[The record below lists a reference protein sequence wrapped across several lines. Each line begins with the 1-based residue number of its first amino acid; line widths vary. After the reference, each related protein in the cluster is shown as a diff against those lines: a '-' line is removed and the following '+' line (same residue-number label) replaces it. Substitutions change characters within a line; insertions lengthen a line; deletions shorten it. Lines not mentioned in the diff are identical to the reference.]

1 MLFHTFYTQEE
12 RRKFGGSDFIEL
24 QYCRLEQDSN
34 IKKIVLVNAIEHWKN
49 DSLYIFGDD
58 INEFLLHYDKI
69 FNGGIYCNEKKGI
82 VDVFGINYYLLEQS
96 RLIIE
101 RVTKEKP
108 LDYQI
113 LLNWLYNVKKYNGF
127 YVLGE

>member
-34 IKKIVLVNAIEHWKN
+34 IKKIVSVNAIEHWKN

-69 FNGGIYCNEKKGI
+69 FNGGIYCNEKSGI